1 MRRECPGGRGR
12 SEGGRFETDTVAQVT
27 QGYPGLLNFRDVG
40 DTDAGRGARIRRGAL
55 YRSACP
61 YEFEPGALEAHGGFG
76 LRTVVDL
83 RDKSEVT
90 VWPYELGDH
99 TVETV
104 NIAVLDDQPVP
115 PDQAG
120 LYAYMVE
127 QCADGF
133 TAAVRAVARALPDPV
148 LVHCAVG
155 KDRTGL
161 VVALALD
168 AAGAPQDA
176 IVEDY
181 VYSNTGLGIPEPAP
195 GTDIDRDEYG
205 NYLTGRYVAPTL
217 ITDSLDRARAL
228 GGDVP
233 GYLAAHGMTHG
244 ELARLRAALAGSAA
258 DRAE

>member
-1 MRRECPGGRGR
+1 M
-12 SEGGRFETDTVAQVT
+12 T
-27 QGYPGLLNFRDVG
+27 QTYPGLLNFRDAG
-40 DTDAGRGARIRRGAL
+40 DTTAGRGARIRPGTL

-76 LRTVVDL
+76 LRTVLDL
-83 RDKSEVT
+83 RDKSEIT
-90 VWPYELGDH
+90 VWPYELGDPD
-99 TVETV
+99 VETV
-104 NIAVLDDQPVP
+104 NIAVLDDRPVP

-127 QCADGF
+127 QCAEGF
-133 TAAVRAVARALPDPV
+133 TSAVRAVARALPDPV

-161 VVALALD
+161 VIALALD
-168 AAGAPQDA
+168 AAGVPQEA

-181 VYSNTGLGIPEPAP
+181 VYSNKGLGIPEPAP

-205 NYLTGRYVAPTL
+205 NYLTGRYVAPSL

-233 GYLAAHGMTHG
+233 GYLAAHGMTDE
-244 ELARLRAALAGSAA
+244 ELDRLRAGLVESAA